1 MHGKIP
7 YLFDCL
13 ADPVAHLL
21 LLKSSMATDIVLSF
35 GIDMSSVLRSPSVN
49 KVKTFSIFLCP
60 NNGLKFYKRRLQIS
74 TLGRWYRGCNS
85 NSTSLPH
92 CKCRAYLFLL
102 YLLAKLI
109 NNNDKSKE
117 ILVIFPLSKN
127 TIFQKGLFVE
137 FLNAIFKALFIQAP
151 YSSCQDDLNDTS
163 LLLKKVFNLV

>member
-60 NNGLKFYKRRLQIS
+60 N
-74 TLGRWYRGCNS
+74 RGCNS

-117 ILVIFPLSKN
+117 FLVIFPLSKN
-127 TIFQKGLFVE
+127 TIFQKGIFVE